1 MAQPHTLQPASRLE
15 GLQGFVVVGFGG
27 DFRDEFAVNDFAGLV
42 EDDDGAGEQA
52 G

>member
-1 MAQPHTLQPASRLE
+1 MAQPHILQPASRLE

-27 DFRDEFAVNDFAGLV
+27 DFRNEFAVNDFAGLV